1 MLVNYYFSGFL
12 QSKDNFAQAVTGR
25 IPLKFLIFV
34 FHFSDTT
41 LGRCYAKVE
50 GSRCSE
56 PLMRFLTLSQCCCG
70 MENGGQRGWD
80 DPCTPCPLKGTGTLN
95 CVAEFLHSEE
105 VAVEDIK
112 LQNRENVLYKP
123 YFRYMHCVYF
133 LENQFY

>member
-1 MLVNYYFSGFL
+1 M
-12 QSKDNFAQAVTGR
+12 
-25 IPLKFLIFV
+25 KFLIFV
-34 FHFSDTT
+34 FHLSDTT

-95 CVAEFLHSEE
+95 CAAEFLHSEE

-123 YFRYMHCVYF
+123 YFRYMYCV
-133 LENQFY
+133 

>member
-12 QSKDNFAQAVTGR
+12 QSKDNFAQAVTEG
-25 IPLKFLIFV
+25 ILIFV
-34 FHFSDTT
+34 FHLSDTT

-80 DPCTPCPLKGTGTLN
+80 DPCTPCPVKGTGRLN
-95 CVAEFLHSEE
+95 CAVESFHSEE
-105 VAVEDIK
+105 VAAVLPFSCLTLLARARPCWRCSTRLSKLIK
-112 LQNRENVLYKP
+112 NR
-123 YFRYMHCVYF
+123 
-133 LENQFY
+133 QD

>member
-1 MLVNYYFSGFL
+1 MLVNYHFSGFL
-12 QSKDNFAQAVTGR
+12 QSKDNFAQAVTEE

-34 FHFSDTT
+34 FHLSDTT

-95 CVAEFLHSEE
+95 CVAEFLHSKE

-123 YFRYMHCVYF
+123 YFRYMYCV
-133 LENQFY
+133 